1 MTAETIL
8 VVGCTG
14 AGKTTYARK
23 LADEL
28 GALRFSID
36 EWMMPLFGPD
46 QPTPIRFDWMMERVN
61 RCEAMIF
68 SLVQQAAAR
77 GLLKQSTFVLPLAE
91 SSLERLGN
99 VLPVHAQ
106 RLRQGRQLQ
115 QRAGPPQAPG
125 QLGQAQHPDPDQY
138 GNQVPRRQIRGTQQP
153 RRGQQYRQL
162 GAGLQPRGA
171 PLKA

>member
-1 MTAETIL
+1 MTAETLL
-8 VVGCTG
+8 VVGGTG

-68 SLVQQAAAR
+68 SLVHKAAAR
-77 GLLKQSTFVLPLAE
+77 GVPAVLDLGFTKYEHREKFRSLCADAGLSVAVHFVDVSRE
-91 SSLERLGN
+91 VRW
-99 VLPVHAQ
+99 Q
-106 RLRQGRQLQ
+106 RVQGRNAEQGETYAMQ
-115 QRAGPPQAPG
+115 VDRSMFDFMESMWEPP
-125 QLGQAQHPDPDQY
+125 
-138 GNQVPRRQIRGTQQP
+138 
-153 RRGQQYRQL
+153 
-162 GAGLQPRGA
+162 
-171 PLKA
+171 KADEWEMGGGCRITP

>member
-68 SLVQQAAAR
+68 MLVQQAAAR
-77 GLLKQSTFVLPLAE
+77 GVPAVLDLGFTKKEHREKFRSLCADAGLSVAVHFV
-91 SSLERLGN
+91 
-99 VLPVHAQ
+99 
-106 RLRQGRQLQ
+106 
-115 QRAGPPQAPG
+115 
-125 QLGQAQHPDPDQY
+125 D
-138 GNQVPRRQIRGTQQP
+138 VPREVRWQRVQSRNAEQGETYAMQVDRSMFDFMETMWEP
-153 RRGQQYRQL
+153 PKADEWEL
-162 GAGLQPRGA
+162 GGGCRITP
-171 PLKA
+171 